1 MGRMRILFVCTGNVS
16 RSAMAE
22 LLAPY
27 IFHDDS
33 LTFES
38 AGTRG
43 LHDHPMSD
51 EAAAILRQDHIGEQ
65 AIEAFRS
72 RRITPQIAR
81 DADLILCFE
90 TAQRADIVVESPL
103 KARRTFLITDFANM
117 CETARQQGLLTGGSI
132 EERIDSVVDNAGL
145 LRPELPDAE
154 NVDDPQGLGMD
165 AFVTAH
171 NALVRVLKRIAAALG
186 E

>member
-1 MGRMRILFVCTGNVS
+1 MRILFVCTGNIS

-22 LLAPY
+22 LLAPH
-27 IFHDDS
+27 IFKDDS

-38 AGTRG
+38 AGARG
-43 LHDHPMSD
+43 LHDHPISE
-51 EAAAILRQDHIGEQ
+51 EAAELLRRDGIDG
-65 AIEAFRS
+65 ALIDAFRS
-72 RRITPQIAR
+72 RRVSPQVTAG
-81 DADLILCFE
+81 ADLILCFE
-90 TAQRADIVVESPL
+90 TAQRSDIVVESPL

-117 CETARQQGLLTGGSI
+117 CETAKAQGWLTGSTI

-154 NVDDPQGLGMD
+154 NVDDPQGRGMD

-171 NALVRVLKRIAAALG
+171 NALVRVLKHIATAL